1 MITLE
6 KRFITMTIIGIIG
19 VILFIMGAVLVAM
32 CFSGKADVTDFKYAI
47 GLFAIGFFMMLAD
60 AEHSQSYKA
69 VVTDFNGNQ
78 TTYNVRRY
86 YTDGEKRASATT
98 MTLILEDG
106 TKVVAPIQ
114 NVIIVGQHREE

>member
-1 MITLE
+1 
-6 KRFITMTIIGIIG
+6 MTIIGIIG
-19 VILFIMGAVLVAM
+19 VILFIMGAVLVMM
-32 CFSGKADVTDFKYAI
+32 CFSDKADVTDFKYAI

-98 MTLILEDG
+98 MTLILDDG

-114 NVIIVGQHREE
+114 NVIITGQQKGE

>member
-1 MITLE
+1 
-6 KRFITMTIIGIIG
+6 MTIIGIIG
-19 VILFIMGAVLVAM
+19 VILFIMGAALVVM
-32 CFSGKADVTDFKYAI
+32 CFSGKADVTGFKWAI
-47 GLFAIGFFMMLAD
+47 GTFAIGFFMMLAD

-98 MTLILEDG
+98 MTLELEDG

-114 NVIIVGQHREE
+114 NVIVTGQQKGE

>member
-1 MITLE
+1 
-6 KRFITMTIIGIIG
+6 MTIIGIIG
-19 VILFIMGAVLVAM
+19 VILFIMGAVLVVM
-32 CFSGKADVTDFKYAI
+32 CFSGKADVTDFKWAI
-47 GLFAIGFFMMLAD
+47 GMFAIGFFMMLVD

-78 TTYNVRRY
+78 TTYNVKRY

-114 NVIIVGQHREE
+114 NVIITGQQKGE

>member
-1 MITLE
+1 MS
-6 KRFITMTIIGIIG
+6 IIGIIG
-19 VILFIMGAVLVAM
+19 VILFIMGAVLVVM

-78 TTYNVRRY
+78 TTNKDRRY
-86 YTDGEKRASATT
+86 YTDCEKRASATP

-114 NVIIVGQHREE
+114 NVITGQQKGE

>member
-1 MITLE
+1 MS
-6 KRFITMTIIGIIG
+6 IIGIIG
-19 VILFIMGAVLVAM
+19 VILFIAGAVLVVM
-32 CFSGKADVTDFKYAI
+32 CFSDKADVTDFKWAI
-47 GLFAIGFFMMLAD
+47 GMFAIGFFMMLVD

-78 TTYNVRRY
+78 TTYNVKRY

-114 NVIIVGQHREE
+114 NVIITGKQREE

>member
-1 MITLE
+1 MS
-6 KRFITMTIIGIIG
+6 IIGIIG

-32 CFSGKADVTDFKYAI
+32 CFSGRADVTDFKYAI

-114 NVIIVGQHREE
+114 NVIIVGQQREE

>member
-1 MITLE
+1 MS
-6 KRFITMTIIGIIG
+6 IIGIIG
-19 VILFIMGAVLVAM
+19 WILFFLGAFLVAM
-32 CFSGKADVTDFKYAI
+32 SFRREATFSMFKWAI
-47 GLFAIGFFMMLAD
+47 GMFVIGFFMMIAS
-60 AEHSQSYKA
+60 AEYSQSYKA

-78 TTYNVRRY
+78 TTYNVKRY

-114 NVIIVGQHREE
+114 NVIIVGQKREE